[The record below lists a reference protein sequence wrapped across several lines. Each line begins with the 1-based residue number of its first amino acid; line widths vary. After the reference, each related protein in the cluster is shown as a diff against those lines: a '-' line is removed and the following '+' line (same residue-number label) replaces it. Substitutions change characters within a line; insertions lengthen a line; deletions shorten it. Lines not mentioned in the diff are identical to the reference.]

1 MLGIS
6 HDKDPKPGA
15 ALVTARLNAR
25 AQPMDRFE
33 VYEEGLSEMLESR
46 SLGEVAGGGTQMT
59 EDGEIAFCDIEIVLP
74 DLSDATLDEVRQ
86 CLEVLGA
93 PKGSV
98 FILEPDCREVAF
110 GLNEGLAVYL
120 NGTDLPDEVYET
132 CDLDTIYDEFGK
144 LLGDQGRV
152 QSYWQ
157 GSTETALYLYGP
169 SYDAMCAAIQP
180 FLDSYPLCQKARLI
194 KIA

>member
-1 MLGIS
+1 MFGIS
-6 HDKDPKPGA
+6 HDKDPKAGG

-33 VYEEGLSEMLESR
+33 VYEEGLTEMLESR
-46 SLGEVAGGGTQMT
+46 DLGEVAGGGTQMT

-74 DLSDATLDEVRQ
+74 DLSDPTLDEVRQ
-86 CLEVLGA
+86 CLEALGA

-98 FILEPDCREVAF
+98 FILEPDGREVAF

-144 LLGDQGRV
+144 LIGDQGRV

-157 GSTETALYLYGP
+157 GPTETALYLYGP
-169 SYDAMCAAIQP
+169 SCEAMRAAIQP
-180 FLDSYPLCQKARLI
+180 FLASYPLCQKARLEQ
-194 KIA
+194 IA